1 MQRRL
6 GEASAEQSRDA
17 AVPSVI
23 SLLTAGVDE
32 RKFGI
37 DTAIRTKLRRELI
50 RAGFFAEDALRV
62 YIIAR
67 IVAVVALPVL
77 AFAILKLSSP
87 NAPSYLLLAA
97 TACAAFVG
105 LFGVDAYLSRRQGR
119 LRFEYRTIFPDL
131 IDMLVV
137 CVDAG
142 LSLDAAI
149 VRVTPE
155 IGRRSQ
161 ALRTNL
167 TLLTAETRAGRST
180 ADALSSF
187 SDRLNLDEV
196 RAFSILLRQSFEL
209 GTDIADALRV
219 FADEMR
225 TKRLLRA
232 EEIANKLPVKMVL
245 PLGLCIFPVILM
257 VVMVPVVIRLLF
269 VFHNY

>member
-1 MQRRL
+1 
-6 GEASAEQSRDA
+6 
-17 AVPSVI
+17 V
-23 SLLTAGVDE
+23 SLIAGGVDE

-37 DTAIRTKLRRELI
+37 DAAVRTKLRRELV
-50 RAGFFAEDALRV
+50 RSGFFSDDALKI
-62 YIIAR
+62 YILAR
-67 IVAVVALPVL
+67 IAAVVALPVL
-77 AFAILKLSSP
+77 AFVALKVLSSDP
-87 NAPSYLLLAA
+87 PIYLLLAA
-97 TACAAFVG
+97 TGLSAFVG
-105 LFGVDAYLSRRQGR
+105 LFCVDAFLSRRQGK
-119 LRFEYRTIFPDL
+119 LRYQYRIMFPDL

-155 IGRRSQ
+155 IGRRNR
-161 ALRTNL
+161 ALQTNL
-167 TLLTAETRAGRST
+167 ALLTAETRAGRST

-219 FADEMR
+219 FGDEMR

-232 EEIANKLPVKMVL
+232 EETANKLPVKMVL